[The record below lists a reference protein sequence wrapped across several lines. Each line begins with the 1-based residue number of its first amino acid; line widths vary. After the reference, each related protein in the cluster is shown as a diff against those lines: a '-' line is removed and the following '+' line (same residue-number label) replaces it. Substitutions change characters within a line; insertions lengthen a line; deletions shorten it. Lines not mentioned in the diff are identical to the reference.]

1 MVAYLLE
8 VLKIGTM
15 SMKIIFL
22 LVLILLMYYYYW
34 NLSGLEVVPYIPRSR
49 EFDFSSDECMFGAMK
64 LCIE

>member
-22 LVLILLMYYYYW
+22 LVLILLMYYLLLKSFWFRGCTLY
-34 NLSGLEVVPYIPRSR
+34 P
-49 EFDFSSDECMFGAMK
+49 
-64 LCIE
+64 